1 MILKNYIDYRRI
13 EDENLKKSFIS
24 DLSNCINSLAKKNYE
39 QIPQTHQPGFILMF
53 IPVEACVDMIY
64 TDLDFRK
71 IVESANSQNI
81 IIVGT
86 ASMLVT
92 LRLVNTLWASKTGF
106 DNVQNIIEVGENL
119 YKYISAHAQNLMNI
133 QSAIEKAAGAIQT
146 EVNRFTA
153 RGNGSIFKEAERFER
168 FWY

>member
-1 MILKNYIDYRRI
+1 
-13 EDENLKKSFIS
+13 
-24 DLSNCINSLAKKNYE
+24 
-39 QIPQTHQPGFILMF
+39 
-53 IPVEACVDMIY
+53 
-64 TDLDFRK
+64 
-71 IVESANSQNI
+71 
-81 IIVGT
+81 
-86 ASMLVT
+86 MLVT

-153 RGNGSIFKEAERFER
+153 RGNGSIFKEAERLRDFGIEAKSSKNGKKLSENSIPQE
-168 FWY
+168 FLN